1 MLAALMKKEVLA
13 LARDVHGLAALFLM
27 PLIFII
33 VMSLALK
40 NLYGQPQRALTY
52 AVIAQDD
59 GLLARSL
66 LNTWQQAHGAP
77 QPLPADW
84 QRALRAGDLE
94 YVLVMQMG
102 LSEELALPSL
112 PTQAYIQLLVEPA
125 VDGNLFN
132 ALRAELSG
140 AAGELKARTALASI
154 GATPQSATAS
164 MQTLIHG
171 ARFTGTLPRAAN
183 GAFNFNSLSN
193 GALSNG
199 ESNGESSGALSGG
212 SPRPSA
218 VQQNVPA
225 WLVFGMFFVVAALAN
240 LFVEERS
247 TGALARLQSL
257 GVPRS
262 VLLVS
267 KALPY
272 LGVNALQATLML
284 SVGVWLMPLLGGEA
298 LSLVGI
304 SWGAL
309 ILALAAVSLAA
320 VGMALALACA
330 VRTHAQAAAIGPIAN
345 ILMAAIGGI
354 MVPKFVMPPFMQ
366 RLAELSP
373 MNWGLEAL
381 LSVLLRGG
389 GPMSVLPHAARLSGF
404 ALLMFVIALALFQR
418 SAR

>member
-59 GLLARSL
+59 GPLARSL
-66 LNTWQQAHGAP
+66 LNTWQREHGAP

-140 AAGELKARTALASI
+140 AAGELKARTALAAI

-193 GALSNG
+193 GALPNG

-404 ALLMFVIALALFQR
+404 ALLMFVIALTLFQR